1 MKSIAIEREFGS
13 GGREIGILTA
23 KLAGIPYYDGE
34 LLKKAARDQGV
45 PVSMLEYYDEKRSGS
60 LLYDLSSYVKQM
72 QLHPGI
78 TVHQL
83 FYGLQK
89 TMRKLSKESPA
100 VFIGRC
106 ATEILKE
113 DPGALRVYIYSS
125 SLDSRIRRTMD
136 SEGCSEA
143 AARQLIDKKDRQR
156 RNYFKYWTQKDW
168 DDRKNYDIEL
178 NTSVLTAEECANLLL
193 SVCS

>member
-72 QLHPGI
+72 QLRHHRP
-78 TVHQL
+78 
-83 FYGLQK
+83 
-89 TMRKLSKESPA
+89 PA
-100 VFIGRC
+100 LLRTSEDHAQAFQGKPRC
-106 ATEILKE
+106 LHR
-113 DPGALRVYIYSS
+113 PL
-125 SLDSRIRRTMD
+125 
-136 SEGCSEA
+136 CH
-143 AARQLIDKKDRQR
+143 
-156 RNYFKYWTQKDW
+156 
-168 DDRKNYDIEL
+168 
-178 NTSVLTAEECANLLL
+178 
-193 SVCS
+193 

>member
-83 FYGLQK
+83 FYGLRRPCASFP
-89 TMRKLSKESPA
+89 RKAPL
-100 VFIGRC
+100 
-106 ATEILKE
+106 
-113 DPGALRVYIYSS
+113 SS
-125 SLDSRIRRTMD
+125 S
-136 SEGCSEA
+136 A
-143 AARQLIDKKDRQR
+143 AVPPK
-156 RNYFKYWTQKDW
+156 
-168 DDRKNYDIEL
+168 
-178 NTSVLTAEECANLLL
+178 S
-193 SVCS
+193 

>member
-100 VFIGRC
+100 VFIGR
-106 ATEILKE
+106 
-113 DPGALRVYIYSS
+113 
-125 SLDSRIRRTMD
+125 
-136 SEGCSEA
+136 
-143 AARQLIDKKDRQR
+143 Q
-156 RNYFKYWTQKDW
+156 
-168 DDRKNYDIEL
+168 
-178 NTSVLTAEECANLLL
+178 
-193 SVCS
+193 